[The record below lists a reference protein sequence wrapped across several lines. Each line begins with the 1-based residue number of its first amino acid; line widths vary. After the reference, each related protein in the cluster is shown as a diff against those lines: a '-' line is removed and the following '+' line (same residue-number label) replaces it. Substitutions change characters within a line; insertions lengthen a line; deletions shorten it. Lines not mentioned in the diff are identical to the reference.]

1 MNSLP
6 IARIKPLSLSY
17 VDFLATSKQMTC
29 FFLVDIGELEDE
41 LIDRYD
47 CMDLEERKEFVK
59 EVQLEKV
66 KQNFAKRKQYC
77 FYVWYNIAKII

>member
-1 MNSLP
+1 
-6 IARIKPLSLSY
+6 
-17 VDFLATSKQMTC
+17 
-29 FFLVDIGELEDE
+29 
-41 LIDRYD
+41 
-47 CMDLEERKEFVK
+47 MDLEERKEFVK